1 VSPAAAPARDRHA
14 AGLVTA
20 TRDAAHA
27 LRAERDFGTVE
38 AGKRADL
45 VVVRGRPWERIADV
59 RDVRLVI
66 QGGRV
71 VVDGAR

>member
-1 VSPAAAPARDRHA
+1 LAGSTRSPV
-14 AGLVTA
+14 AGA
-20 TRDAAHA
+20 
-27 LRAERDFGTVE
+27 VE

-45 VVVRGRPWERIADV
+45 VVVGGRPWERIADV

-66 QGGRV
+66 QGGGV